1 MSRQRMPLGDAL
13 EVLIDHRGK
22 TPKKLGGDWTSSGHR
37 VISAL
42 NIKGSRIDENDHH
55 YISEK
60 MFGRWMKVPLLKDDV
75 LLTSEAPTGE
85 VAFIDSDRD
94 WALGQR
100 LFGLR
105 GKPGLLDGRYLYYA
119 LRGGELRHDLMSR
132 TTGTTVQGIRQSEL
146 VKVEI
151 DLPPVEE
158 QREVAATLGALDE
171 KIDSNRRAISL
182 ISDLV
187 AARFG
192 SVIDQ
197 RQVASQSL
205 GELTELVR
213 GRSYTSA
220 ELSESDVALVTLKS
234 INRNGG
240 YKSDGLKPYTGVY
253 KPRQVITPGEIVVAQ
268 TDLTQGAEV
277 VGRGVRVPNSSVA
290 KVLVASLDLVIVR
303 PLDEMPIE
311 YLFGLLTTESF
322 REHCRS
328 RVTGTTVL
336 HLAKDAIPSWPAP
349 VVDHA
354 EQLKFSDWARDL
366 FKRMDALSAES
377 DRLLAT
383 RDALIP
389 GLLSGAIR
397 VSEAEVVS

>member
-1 MSRQRMPLGDAL
+1 MPLGDAL

-55 YISEK
+55 YISEE
-60 MFGRWMKVPLLKDDV
+60 MYGRWMKVPLLKGDV

-151 DLPPVEE
+151 DLPPVKE
-158 QREVAATLGALDE
+158 QREIAATLGALDE
-171 KIDSNRRAISL
+171 KIDSNRRAIGL
-182 ISDLV
+182 IGDLV

-192 SVIDQ
+192 SIIEQ
-197 RQVASQSL
+197 SQVASRPL

-253 KPRQVITPGEIVVAQ
+253 KPQQIITPGEIVVAQ

-277 VGRGVRVPNSSVA
+277 VGRGVRVPNPSVA

-366 FKRMDALSAES
+366 FKLMDALSAES

-397 VSEAEVVS
+397 MSEGEVES